1 MNFPWKTSPFV
12 FIHIYIAK
20 LSITFSLSSSFNLLE
35 VPQKLLVLKLQFA
48 HIATKS
54 SFVIPTLVSNSLC
67 FFLLMPCLKLQIRH
81 HTLIQ
86 KAFPT
91 SSCVS
96 IMLIFHILSK
106 KVFFEHASLRKI
118 SHKNKQ
124 LFFVLMT
131 IELALKNLSFWI
143 VF

>member
-20 LSITFSLSSSFNLLE
+20 FSISFSLSFCFSLLKI
-35 VPQKLLVLKLQFA
+35 PQKFLVLKIALA

-54 SFVIPTLVSNSLC
+54 SFVIPILVSNSLSS
-67 FFLLMPCLKLQIRH
+67 FLPMPFLELQIRH

-86 KAFPT
+86 KPFPT

-106 KVFFEHASLRKI
+106 KVPFEHVSLSKI

-124 LFFVLMT
+124 IFFVLMT
-131 IELALKNLSFWI
+131 IELTLINLSF
-143 VF
+143 

>member
-1 MNFPWKTSPFV
+1 MNFRWKTSPFV

-20 LSITFSLSSSFNLLE
+20 LSISFFLSFSFSLLKI
-35 VPQKLLVLKLQFA
+35 PQKFLVLKIALA

-54 SFVIPTLVSNSLC
+54 SFVIPILVSNSLC
-67 FFLLMPCLKLQIRH
+67 SFLPIPFLELQIRH

-86 KAFPT
+86 KPFPT

-106 KVFFEHASLRKI
+106 KVPFEHASLSKI

-124 LFFVLMT
+124 FFFVLMT
-131 IELALKNLSFWI
+131 IELTLINLSFWI
-143 VF
+143 IF